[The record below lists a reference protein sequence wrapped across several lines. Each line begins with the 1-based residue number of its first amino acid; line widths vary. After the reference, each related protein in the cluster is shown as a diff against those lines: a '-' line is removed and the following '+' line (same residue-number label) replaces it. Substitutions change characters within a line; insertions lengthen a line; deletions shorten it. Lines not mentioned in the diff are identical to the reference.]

1 METGYDMIV
10 SEHHFS
16 NALLRPIF
24 LKFQVRLVSL
34 WLIAST
40 VKKIA
45 SASVAEIG
53 AYVILENVWI
63 S

>member
-1 METGYDMIV
+1 METGYDMI
-10 SEHHFS
+10 FS
-16 NALLRPIF
+16 RPI
-24 LKFQVRLVSL
+24 LLGFQFRLVSL

-40 VKKIA
+40 VKKIS

-53 AYVILENVWI
+53 AYAILENVWI